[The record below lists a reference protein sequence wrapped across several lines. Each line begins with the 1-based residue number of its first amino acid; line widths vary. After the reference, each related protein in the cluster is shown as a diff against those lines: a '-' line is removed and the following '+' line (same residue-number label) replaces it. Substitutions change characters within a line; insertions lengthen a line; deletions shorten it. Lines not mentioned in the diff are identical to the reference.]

1 MGRTSAREHH
11 VVTGWRI
18 AGRSVGRAAAVI
30 ALALAAG
37 CGTEDF
43 PGSPQLAGARDVPYV
58 TTYNFGFPVRFDRI
72 TGDNGNLLIISG
84 GDLLNLIS
92 AANITQVV
100 GNGVVSGTVRDTAGT
115 TVADVVLAATD
126 ADGNKIGDFFYNGL
140 GGTPDFVQTRGTV
153 PTGGFTIFNA
163 KPGEVFLKTVSG
175 GRGGTRLVA
184 FPDQVSLGLVTIRPA
199 VAPVVGVTGEI
210 SDALGRP
217 ILAGNITIE
226 IMGQKLSQAGNCT
239 DETPSQDAVE
249 AARFRTLTA
258 FRFCVASE
266 GDYSARL
273 SGDPDLF
280 VPTYHPLQT
289 DRALLVTQQATDV
302 TAFFSIQTRREL
314 DLATE
319 RGGVPWREETTGIIA
334 GQITAGNGAPQSKA
348 MIRVTNAAGEEIA
361 LPNVASPGKGTI
373 WYLDSN
379 GVPIEGANVTGQS
392 GYFLIINLPV
402 LDNGAGTAYL
412 SVTAEQ
418 ATTGKPERYV
428 GTLSLPVIA
437 GSVVYQPIE
446 LALVPPVVSADDT
459 SDRYFTGPLSGRVMT
474 EDGLYPV
481 AGARIIPLGVPLVD
495 TPQQIPQVFGAD
507 GNGDYA
513 IPPNQDPRAKAPL
526 LAGSR
531 YVLKVEGPPGDTSS
545 VPTYQLATAGTTV
558 ADASRQVQPA
568 VRNLTVVSEVAIN
581 GAAAGVGVTRDRT
594 LGILYGTVLD
604 RTTGRPADGISLRIQ
619 PLHGGPE
626 IPVFY
631 YDFTGA
637 TRSREALTVTT
648 NDGRVVAFNVP
659 PGRVSIDVVSPD
671 DTGNVLVDAFAGG
684 VTVLRMAVNNAPP
697 EVVDVSGRVTD
708 LHGAGVG
715 GVTFSVVGGDPLPRK
730 TRCPDGLTEREG
742 LCYADPRQRVN
753 GVEKVPIPCRDA
765 YPAYLSY
772 KSHSAERDGYC
783 AAVGA
788 SDATG
793 GFSLALGS
801 YADQVI
807 KSSGPGLIDTY
818 TFGVTIGQQ
827 PLTGVPAVAIKRDE
841 IDRLAAAAGLPRE
854 AGSGL
859 IWGQTTTASL
869 GTVDEQGQLQ
879 SLDCGGWTSQPPD
892 TAAGCSGLGV
902 PGALATG
909 SFNADRLR
917 DLAVIDATSA
927 NPAVTIWLNKG
938 DESFVR
944 SQRIESTGANGPCA
958 VGEIGC
964 GVENDP
970 VALLVLDVDA
980 DGLSDLVVLNAGSRS
995 ISILKGRGRG
1005 KFAFGGTLTVS
1016 PDGSLPSAMATAD
1029 FNRDRIADLLIT
1041 DRPTGRITLLLG
1053 TGSGFR
1059 SFYPPLSEDRVG
1071 DEPRAVASGQL
1082 DFDGIPDLVFATRD
1096 GIVVMQGIGVT
1107 NDLTHYPLPVGTAA
1121 DLGAVAIGD
1130 LNQDG
1135 FNDIVVAD
1143 RAPGTPRV
1151 WVFLNGFVGLQ
1162 TPTSIPAG
1170 ALPSAL
1176 ALIDVDGDRLLDLIV
1191 INQGDGTVLY
1201 RPGLGDGDFGEP
1213 QVFSIGGRPGA
1224 LVVDDV
1230 TGDGLVDAVLSD
1242 PGSNRVLILPRS
1254 TRPAAGIAVAAVR
1267 EDGGQVGT
1275 VVYLANSPGG
1285 FVPAVGASSTGP
1297 SGRFMILNVSPGPVW
1312 LQLLSGGTG
1321 SRFLQAYPDGATNTT
1336 FQIIVGPT
1344 KTVPID
1350 GVTVD
1355 AVLRPVGEVQIH
1367 FLGTEQR
1374 TASNPV
1380 TFDDGG
1386 NPSGGANYRTSVDAN
1401 SDYVIKLTK

>member
-1 MGRTSAREHH
+1 MTGR
-11 VVTGWRI
+11 RI
-18 AGRSVGRAAAVI
+18 ASRSVGRAAAVI
-30 ALALAAG
+30 ALVLAAG

-72 TGDNGNLLIISG
+72 TGADGNLLIISG

-163 KPGEVFLKTVSG
+163 KPGEVFLKAVSG
-175 GRGGTRLVA
+175 GRGGTRLAA

-199 VAPVVGVTGEI
+199 VVPVVGVTGEI
-210 SDALGRP
+210 NDALGRP
-217 ILAGNITIE
+217 LLAGNVTIQ
-226 IMGQKLSQAGNCT
+226 IMGQKLSQAGDCT

-249 AARFRTLTA
+249 AARFPTLTA

-266 GDYSARL
+266 GDYVVRL
-273 SGDPDLF
+273 SGDRNLF
-280 VPTYHPLQT
+280 VPTYYPLQT
-289 DRALLVTQQATDV
+289 DRARLVTQQATDV

-314 DLATE
+314 DLAVE

-334 GQITAGNGAPQSKA
+334 GQITAGNGAPQRKA
-348 MIRVTNAAGEEIA
+348 TIRVTNAAGEEIA

-402 LDNGAGTAYL
+402 LDNGAGTAYV
-412 SVTAEQ
+412 SVTSEQ

-428 GTLSLPVIA
+428 GTVSLPVIV

-446 LALVPPVVSADDT
+446 VALVPPIVSGDDT

-481 AGARIIPLGVPLVD
+481 AGARITPLGVPLVE
-495 TPQQIPQVFGAD
+495 TPQQIPQVFDAD

-513 IPPNQDPRAKAPL
+513 IPPSEDPRAKAPL

-531 YVLKVEGPPGDTSS
+531 YVLKVEGPPGDETSF

-558 ADASRQVQPA
+558 ADASRQVQAA
-568 VRNLTVVSEVAIN
+568 VRNLTAVSEAAIN
-581 GAAAGVGVTRDRT
+581 DALAGVAVTRDRT

-604 RTTGRPADGISLRIQ
+604 RSTGRPADGISLRIQ
-619 PLHGGPE
+619 PLHGGPD
-626 IPVFY
+626 IPALY
-631 YDFTGA
+631 YDFTGVM
-637 TRSREALTVTT
+637 RSPEELKVTT
-648 NDGRVVAFNVP
+648 NDGRFVAFNVP
-659 PGRVSIDVVSPD
+659 PGRMSIDVVSPD

-708 LHGAGVG
+708 LHGVGVE
-715 GVTFSVVGGDPLPRK
+715 GVTLSVVGGDPLPRK
-730 TRCPDGLTEREG
+730 TRCPDGPNGVPLTEREG
-742 LCYADPRQRVN
+742 LCYADPTERVN
-753 GVEKVPIPCRDA
+753 GVEKVPIPCNQA

-818 TFGVTIGQQ
+818 TFGVTTGQQ

-841 IDRLAAAAGLPRE
+841 IDRLAAAAGLTRE

-869 GTVDEQGQLQ
+869 GTVDEQGLLTP
-879 SLDCGGWTSQPPD
+879 LDCSGWEVPD
-892 TAAGCSGLGV
+892 GASACGGLGV

-909 SFNADRLR
+909 SFNTDGLR
-917 DLAVIDATSA
+917 DLAVIDATPST
-927 NPAVTIWLNKG
+927 PGVTIWLSTG
-938 DESFVR
+938 DGSFVR
-944 SQRIESTGANGPCA
+944 SQRIGSLGANGPCA

-995 ISILKGRGRG
+995 ISMLKGRGRG

-1016 PDGSLPSAMATAD
+1016 PEGSLPSAMATAD

-1059 SFYPPLSEDRVG
+1059 SFYPPLSQDRVG

-1107 NDLTHYPLPVGTAA
+1107 NSLTRYPVPVGTAP

-1130 LNQDG
+1130 VNQDG
-1135 FNDIVVAD
+1135 FSDVLVAD
-1143 RAPGTPRV
+1143 RAPGTPRI
-1151 WVFLNGFVGLQ
+1151 WVFLNSFVGLQ

-1176 ALIDVDGDRLLDLIV
+1176 ALVDVDGDRLLDLIV

-1201 RPGLGDGDFGEP
+1201 RPGLGDGNLGEP

-1224 LVVDDV
+1224 LAVDDV

-1275 VVYLANSPGG
+1275 VVYLADSPGG
-1285 FVPAVGASSTGP
+1285 FAPAAGASSTGP
-1297 SGRFMILNVSPGPVW
+1297 SGRFMILNVPPGPVW

-1321 SRFLQAYPDGATNTT
+1321 NRFLQAYPDGATNTT

-1344 KTVPID
+1344 KTVPVD

-1401 SDYVIKLTK
+1401 SDYVIKLSK

>member
-1 MGRTSAREHH
+1 M
-11 VVTGWRI
+11 
-18 AGRSVGRAAAVI
+18 
-30 ALALAAG
+30 
-37 CGTEDF
+37 
-43 PGSPQLAGARDVPYV
+43 PYV
-58 TTYNFGFPVRFDRI
+58 TTYNFGFPVRFDRV
-72 TGDNGNLLIISG
+72 TGADGNLLIISG

-163 KPGEVFLKTVSG
+163 KPGEVFLKAVSG
-175 GRGGTRLVA
+175 GRGGTRLAA

-210 SDALGRP
+210 NDALGRP

-226 IMGQKLSQAGNCT
+226 IMGQKLSQAGDCT

-249 AARFRTLTA
+249 AARFLTLTA

-266 GDYSARL
+266 GDYLARL

-289 DRALLVTQQATDV
+289 DRALLVTQQATNV
-302 TAFFSIQTRREL
+302 TAFFSIQTRLEL
-314 DLATE
+314 DLAME
-319 RGGVPWREETTGIIA
+319 RGGVPWRETATENEPATGIIA
-334 GQITAGNGAPQSKA
+334 GQITAGGGAPQSKA

-361 LPNVASPGKGTI
+361 QPNVASPGKGTI
-373 WYLDSN
+373 WYLDPN

-392 GYFLIINLPV
+392 GYFLIVNLPV
-402 LDNGAGTAYL
+402 LDNGAGTAYV
-412 SVTAEQ
+412 SVTSEQ

-428 GTLSLPVIA
+428 GTVSLPVIA

-446 LALVPPVVSADDT
+446 VALVPPVVSADDT

-481 AGARIIPLGVPLVD
+481 AGARITPLGVPLVD
-495 TPQQIPQVFGAD
+495 TPQQIPQVFSAD

-513 IPPNQDPRAKAPL
+513 IPPSQDPRAKAPL

-531 YVLKVEGPPGDTSS
+531 YVFTVEGPPGDASF

-568 VRNLTVVSEVAIN
+568 VRNLTVVSEAAISD
-581 GAAAGVGVTRDRT
+581 ALAGVAVTRDRA

-604 RTTGRPADGISLRIQ
+604 RKTGRPADGISLRIQ

-637 TRSREALTVTT
+637 TRSREALKVTT

-715 GVTFSVVGGDPLPRK
+715 GVTLSVVGGDPLPHK
-730 TRCPDGLTEREG
+730 TRCPNGPDGPLTEREG
-742 LCYADPRQRVN
+742 LCYADTTQRIN
-753 GVEKVPIPCRDA
+753 GVEKVPIPCDQA

-818 TFGVTIGQQ
+818 TFGVTTGQQ
-827 PLTGVPAVAIKRDE
+827 PLTGVPGVAIKRDE
-841 IDRLAAAAGLPRE
+841 IEGLAAAAGLTR
-854 AGSGL
+854 ATGSGL

-869 GTVDEQGQLQ
+869 GTVDAQGLLTP
-879 SLDCGGWTSQPPD
+879 LDCSGWEVPD
-892 TAAGCSGLGV
+892 GASACGGLGV

-909 SFNADRLR
+909 SFNTDGLR
-917 DLAVIDATSA
+917 DLAVIDATPST
-927 NPAVTIWLNKG
+927 PGVTIWLNKG
-938 DESFVR
+938 DGSFVR
-944 SQRIESTGANGPCA
+944 SQRIGSLGANGPCL

-980 DGLSDLVVLNAGSRS
+980 DGLSDLVVLNAGSRT
-995 ISILKGRGRG
+995 ISMLKGRGRG

-1016 PDGSLPSAMATAD
+1016 PEGSLPSAMATAD

-1071 DEPRAVASGQL
+1071 DEPRAVASGRL
-1082 DFDGIPDLVFATRD
+1082 DFDEIPDLVFATRD

-1107 NDLTHYPLPVGTAA
+1107 NGLTHYPVPVGTAA

-1130 LNQDG
+1130 VNQDG
-1135 FNDIVVAD
+1135 FNDVVVAD

-1151 WVFLNGFVGLQ
+1151 WVFLNGFFGLQ

-1213 QVFSIGGRPGA
+1213 QVFSIGGHPGA

-1242 PGSNRVLILPRS
+1242 RGEQPGPDPPTFHASGGRHRGGRRSGGRGPGGDGGVPGRLARRLRAGDGRVLDGPVRPVHDSQRAPRAGLAATAQRRDRES
-1254 TRPAAGIAVAAVR
+1254 VSSGVPRRSDEHDVPDHRRADQDRVGRRGDGRCRAAAGRRGADSFPRDRAA
-1267 EDGGQVGT
+1267 
-1275 VVYLANSPGG
+1275 
-1285 FVPAVGASSTGP
+1285 
-1297 SGRFMILNVSPGPVW
+1297 
-1312 LQLLSGGTG
+1312 
-1321 SRFLQAYPDGATNTT
+1321 
-1336 FQIIVGPT
+1336 
-1344 KTVPID
+1344 D
-1350 GVTVD
+1350 GVEPRHV
-1355 AVLRPVGEVQIH
+1355 
-1367 FLGTEQR
+1367 
-1374 TASNPV
+1374 
-1380 TFDDGG
+1380 
-1386 NPSGGANYRTSVDAN
+1386 
-1401 SDYVIKLTK
+1401 